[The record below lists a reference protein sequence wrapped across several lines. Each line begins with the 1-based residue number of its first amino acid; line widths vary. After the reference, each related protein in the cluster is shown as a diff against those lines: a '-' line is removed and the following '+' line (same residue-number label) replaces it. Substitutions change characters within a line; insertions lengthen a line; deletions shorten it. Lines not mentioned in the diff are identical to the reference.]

1 MKPTGEE
8 SEEEYEEGVEEEYEE
23 GVEERD
29 DEEVEEEVEEGVE
42 EEVDEEVDEEAEER
56 VDVEVEEEVEED
68 DPMPKYQ
75 RHLVED
81 HIRLIRNILSE
92 IEEHNASLEE
102 FNLEQMQDLVSKIYS
117 LRDFLTFDVTN
128 PITKQELF
136 DKYLPED
143 FIKYLR
149 VLSVEM
155 SQDPSIKQKIYEV
168 NAE

>member
-1 MKPTGEE
+1 
-8 SEEEYEEGVEEEYEE
+8 
-23 GVEERD
+23 
-29 DEEVEEEVEEGVE
+29 
-42 EEVDEEVDEEAEER
+42 
-56 VDVEVEEEVEED
+56 
-68 DPMPKYQ
+68 MPKYQ

-168 NAE
+168 NAEQEQIHQKTFDTQNKLIEEMDQQKMMFKIFQDQIDDEMSKNEALEEEYEAEQKKLNFN